1 MKALLTLFLFL
12 HLVVNAQIQP
22 ALFQFKTDTVL
33 QWHYHFGDEFRGQE
47 VDQSKWYPRYPWG
60 GLLLDQ
66 SQWAVPEM
74 LSQKEGWL
82 HLGAKEFKQKTAVP
96 NWMIN
101 QQQAKELGL
110 NIKNDSVYLDYLTSC
125 IWSVDTFR
133 YGYFECRAVVP
144 EGKGLWPA
152 FWLFG
157 QNGKDEIDIMEC
169 KGERSNDIHVDI
181 HLPERKDYV
190 KNNIGLKKDWGGW
203 VKMKTPIV
211 NDTVIYSGVWLPNSL
226 TYFVNGVPVS
236 HFDGDFSTPMNVI
249 VNLAVARDNYPFNPG
264 PDAQTVFPAD
274 YQVDYVRVW
283 KLEPNA
289 AKKMTAFPQVDVE
302 DQGWIPIKKEVL
314 KKKIPLIY
322 PKKELQKEQGFV
334 SLIPVDQSNYLVQV
348 NGSGEVKVSAWVEG
362 IEQSKFISEIAYT
375 RGDTL
380 LGKDI
385 SIQLQDA
392 PRNIELRITYNGK
405 TVSYFPFNLQ

>member
-1 MKALLTLFLFL
+1 MKAILTFFLLLNFMV
-12 HLVVNAQIQP
+12 HAQLQP

-74 LSQKEGWL
+74 LSQKDGWL

-169 KGERSNDIHVDI
+169 KGERSKDVHVDI
-181 HLPERKDYV
+181 HLPERKDFV

-211 NDTVIYSGVWLPNSL
+211 NDTIIYSGVWLPNSL

-236 HFDGDFSTPMNVI
+236 HFEGDFSTPMNVI

-289 AKKMTAFPQVDVE
+289 AKKMTDFPQVDVE
-302 DQGWIPIKKEVL
+302 DHGWIPSKKEVL
-314 KKKIPLIY
+314 KKKVPLIY

-334 SLIPVDQSNYLVQV
+334 SLIPVNQSNYLVQV
-348 NGSGEVKVSAWVEG
+348 NGVGEVQVSAWVKG
-362 IEQSKFISEIAYT
+362 IEQPKFVSEIAYT
-375 RGDTL
+375 QGDTL

-385 SIQLQDA
+385 AIQLKDA

-405 TVSYFPFNLQ
+405 TASYFPFN

>member
-1 MKALLTLFLFL
+1 MRVLLTIYFLLNF
-12 HLVVNAQIQP
+12 VVHAQLQP

-33 QWHYHFGDEFRGQE
+33 QWYYHFGDEFRGQE

-74 LSQKEGWL
+74 LSQKDGWL

-169 KGERSNDIHVDI
+169 KGERSNDVHVDI
-181 HLPERKDYV
+181 HLPERKDFV

-203 VKMKTPIV
+203 VKMKMPIV
-211 NDTVIYSGVWLPNSL
+211 NDTIIYSGVWLPNSL

-289 AKKMTAFPQVDVE
+289 AKKMTVFPQVDIE
-302 DQGWIPIKKEVL
+302 DNGWISSKKEVL

-334 SLIPVDQSNYLVQV
+334 SLIPINQLNYLVQV
-348 NGSGEVKVSAWVEG
+348 NGSGEVQVSAWVKG
-362 IEQSKFISEIAYT
+362 IEQPKFVAEIAKLQ
-375 RGDTL
+375 GDTL
-380 LGKDI
+380 RAKDI
-385 SIQLQDA
+385 AIQLKDA
-392 PRNIELRITYNGK
+392 PKNIELRITYNGK
-405 TVSYFPFNLQ
+405 TASYFPFN

>member
-1 MKALLTLFLFL
+1 MKALIIFLLLLNF
-12 HLVVNAQIQP
+12 VVHSQLQP

-33 QWHYHFGDEFRGQE
+33 QWHYHFGDEFREQE
-47 VDQSKWYPRYPWG
+47 VDQSKWHPRYPWG

-74 LSQKEGWL
+74 LSQKDGWL

-110 NIKNDSVYLDYLTSC
+110 NIKNDTVYLDYLTSC
-125 IWSVDTFR
+125 IWSIDTFR

-169 KGERSNDIHVDI
+169 KGERSNDVHVDI

-190 KNNIGLKKDWGGW
+190 KNNIGLRKDWGGW

-211 NDTVIYSGVWLPNSL
+211 NDTIIYSGVWLPNSL
-226 TYFVNGVPVS
+226 TYFINGVPIS
-236 HFDGDFSTPMNVI
+236 HFGGDFSTPMNVI

-274 YQVDYVRVW
+274 YQVDYIRVW

-289 AKKMTAFPQVDVE
+289 AKKMTVFPQVDVE
-302 DQGWIPIKKEVL
+302 DNGWITIKKEVL

-334 SLIPVDQSNYLVQV
+334 SLIPIDQTNYLVQV
-348 NGSGEVKVSAWVEG
+348 NGSGEVQVSAWVKG
-362 IEQSKFISEIAYT
+362 IEQPKFVADIIK
-375 RGDTL
+375 RQGDAL
-380 LGKDI
+380 LGRDI
-385 SIQLQDA
+385 SIVLKDA
-392 PRNIELRITYNGK
+392 PSNIELRITYNGK
-405 TVSYFPFNLQ
+405 TASYFPFN

>member
-1 MKALLTLFLFL
+1 
-12 HLVVNAQIQP
+12 
-22 ALFQFKTDTVL
+22 
-33 QWHYHFGDEFRGQE
+33 
-47 VDQSKWYPRYPWG
+47 
-60 GLLLDQ
+60 
-66 SQWAVPEM
+66 
-74 LSQKEGWL
+74 
-82 HLGAKEFKQKTAVP
+82 
-96 NWMIN
+96 
-101 QQQAKELGL
+101 
-110 NIKNDSVYLDYLTSC
+110 
-125 IWSVDTFR
+125 
-133 YGYFECRAVVP
+133 VP

-211 NDTVIYSGVWLPNSL
+211 NDTIIYSGVWLPNSL

-289 AKKMTAFPQVDVE
+289 AKKMTVFPQVDFE
-302 DQGWIPIKKEVL
+302 DQGWIPVKKEVL

-334 SLIPVDQSNYLVQV
+334 SLIPVNQSNYLVQV
-348 NGSGEVKVSAWVEG
+348 NGSGEVQVSAWVKG
-362 IEQSKFISEIAYT
+362 IEQPKFVSEIAYT
-375 RGDTL
+375 QGYTL
-380 LGKDI
+380 LSKDI
-385 SIQLQDA
+385 AIQLKDA

-405 TVSYFPFNLQ
+405 TASYFPFN

>member
-1 MKALLTLFLFL
+1 MRVLLTIYFLLNF
-12 HLVVNAQIQP
+12 VVHAQLQP

-33 QWHYHFGDEFRGQE
+33 QWYYHFGDEFRGQE

-74 LSQKEGWL
+74 LSQKDGWL

-169 KGERSNDIHVDI
+169 KGERSNDVHVDI
-181 HLPERKDYV
+181 HLPERKDFV

-211 NDTVIYSGVWLPNSL
+211 NDTIIYSGVWLPNSL

-289 AKKMTAFPQVDVE
+289 AKKMTVFPQVDIE
-302 DQGWIPIKKEVL
+302 DNGWISSKKEVL

-334 SLIPVDQSNYLVQV
+334 SLIPINQLNYLVQV
-348 NGSGEVKVSAWVEG
+348 NGSGEVQVSAWVKG
-362 IEQSKFISEIAYT
+362 IEQPKFVAEIAKLQ
-375 RGDTL
+375 GDTL
-380 LGKDI
+380 RAKDI
-385 SIQLQDA
+385 AIQLKDA
-392 PRNIELRITYNGK
+392 PKNIELRITYNVHLLVK
-405 TVSYFPFNLQ
+405 